1 MFPRSSN
8 VRKQSVQLLTLL
20 LQCNPFNS
28 TLDVEEIREQYEK
41 QKATLEEMLPKDK
54 SEEEAKKIAEEKAN
68 QWSKIEKK
76 LDSFDI
82 ENDITEENSDYL
94 WENASPGEVPT
105 TYKLYFS
112 QHELHEQKKN
122 LCNFICKFVKFFRF
136 MNVFGII

>member
-1 MFPRSSN
+1 MYLFIFKILFPRSSN

-94 WENASPGEVPT
+94 WENASPGEVLISFIFLSI
-105 TYKLYFS
+105 K
-112 QHELHEQKKN
+112 QKKSES
-122 LCNFICKFVKFFRF
+122 FF
-136 MNVFGII
+136 M

>member
-94 WENASPGEVPT
+94 WENASPGEVL
-105 TYKLYFS
+105 TYRFYFS
-112 QHELHEQKKN
+112 QQEQKY
-122 LCNFICKFVKFFRF
+122 LSNFSCFVAFL
-136 MNVFGII
+136 GS

>member
-94 WENASPGEVPT
+94 WENASPGEVPIT

-112 QHELHEQKKN
+112 QHKAKIN
-122 LCNFICKFVKFFRF
+122 LSLFSCKFVKFFRF

>member
-1 MFPRSSN
+1 MYLFIFKILFPRSSN

-54 SEEEAKKIAEEKAN
+54 SEEEAKKIAEEKAK
-68 QWSKIEKK
+68 QWSKIEKE

-94 WENASPGEVPT
+94 WENASPGEVC
-105 TYKLYFS
+105 TYL
-112 QHELHEQKKN
+112 
-122 LCNFICKFVKFFRF
+122 
-136 MNVFGII
+136 

>member
-1 MFPRSSN
+1 MYLFIFKILFPRSSN

-94 WENASPGEVPT
+94 WENASPGEVLISFIFLSI
-105 TYKLYFS
+105 K
-112 QHELHEQKKN
+112 QK
-122 LCNFICKFVKFFRF
+122 
-136 MNVFGII
+136 

>member
-105 TYKLYFS
+105 YKLYFS
-112 QHELHEQKKN
+112 QHKAKKSES
-122 LCNFICKFVKFFRF
+122 FF
-136 MNVFGII
+136 M